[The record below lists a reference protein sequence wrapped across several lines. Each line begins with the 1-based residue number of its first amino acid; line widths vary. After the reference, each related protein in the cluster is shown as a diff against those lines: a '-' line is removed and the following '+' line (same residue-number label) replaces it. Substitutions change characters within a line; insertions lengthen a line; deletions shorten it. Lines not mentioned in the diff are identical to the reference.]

1 MPTPLL
7 QNFGLFLGMV
17 LGYKRMFHLAGT
29 PQKVDKVHR
38 EICFAYFRISP
49 TQFKSEV
56 QLFRLRIAMNAI
68 FLNHFCPSSLVSNQ
82 ICHRIDGILL

>member
-56 QLFRLRIAMNAI
+56 QLFRLRIFVNAI
-68 FLNHFCPSSLVSNQ
+68 FCLLVIKHPGLRSRKRGRS
-82 ICHRIDGILL
+82 I